1 MVDII
6 YYTDPLC
13 CWSWAMEPHWERLC
27 GDFGDRL
34 KVTYKMGGLLP
45 SWTMYNDDVN
55 SIRKPVQMGPE
66 WMHARHVSGMAID
79 DRLWITDP
87 PASSFP
93 ACIAVKSA
101 GLQAAHWGTRF
112 LGLARR
118 AVMTERKNIA
128 RREVLME
135 LARCLGP
142 AFDVGLFSEDLDGRG
157 IAAFRNDWTEV
168 RYLGIKRFPT
178 LVIRYPD
185 QPAKMLCGYQRYE
198 ELTGALGGA
207 AVTVPGALSGAGPAK
222 P

>member
-13 CWSWAMEPHWERLC
+13 CWSWAMEPHWERFC
-27 GDFGDRL
+27 GDYENRL

-45 SWTMYNDDVN
+45 SWTMFSDDVN
-55 SIRKPVQMGPE
+55 AIRKPVQMGPE
-66 WMHARHVSGMAID
+66 WMHARHMSGVDID
-79 DRLWITDP
+79 DRIWITDP

-101 GLQAAHWGTRF
+101 GLQSSTWGARF

-128 RREVLME
+128 RREVLLELASE
-135 LARCLGP
+135 LARSEPG
-142 AFDVGLFSEDLDGRG
+142 FDVGMFSEELDGRG

-178 LVIRYPD
+178 LVIRYSD
-185 QPAKMLCGYQRYE
+185 QPAMMLCGYQRYE
-198 ELTGALGGA
+198 DLKGVLA
-207 AVTVPGALSGAGPAK
+207 ASVGVPGAGPTK